1 MKNIFCRGILSLVFT
16 LVAATTSFAQNK
28 SVKVGEPLPDNF
40 WTTSFQVVNHPQKTL
55 DLSDDKNKLILL
67 DFWNTWCSAC
77 LKAFPKMEQLKEQFG
92 DKVKIL
98 AVSNQDR
105 QILEKFFASKN
116 GQRFNNVVS
125 VAGDQL
131 FHSLFPHQG
140 VPYVVWIKDGKL
152 LSTTDGAQVNE
163 NTISKVLGGE
173 SSGLQTVI
181 QMSRERPLMLSE
193 DFDREKGLSM
203 INYSLFAKGRI
214 RGMGFGSGFRRS
226 GNQIYGRQ
234 FTNLSL
240 LEIFSTLADEIF
252 QMRKESFS
260 EKRRIVEVQNTTLLD
275 YIKKADGSVEDSNL
289 YSYEYIVPLSKAD
302 LLYPLMLKNL
312 SEYADYKATI
322 EKRRVRCI
330 VLKRTSSIDKLTT
343 KGGSTRFSF
352 SMTGT
357 TLKNASIYK
366 LVNNLNA
373 IPTVILPIVDDTGI
387 TGNVDLTMGAISDVP
402 SIRRALSK
410 YDLDLQEEEREIDM
424 LIIRDKLNN

>member
-16 LVAATTSFAQNK
+16 FLAATTSLAQNK
-28 SVKVGEPLPDNF
+28 SVKVGESLPDNF

-55 DLSDDKNKLILL
+55 DFSKDRNKLILL

-92 DKVKIL
+92 DKVKIM

-105 QILEKFFASKN
+105 QTLEKFFASKN

-131 FHSLFPHQG
+131 FHPLFPHQG

-163 NTISKVLGGE
+163 NTIREVLAGE

-252 QMRKESFS
+252 QMHKESFS
-260 EKRRIVEVQNTTLLD
+260 DKRRIVEVQNPIVLD

-302 LLYPLMLKNL
+302 SLYPLMLKNI
-312 SEYADYKATI
+312 SEYGDYKATI
-322 EKRRVRCI
+322 EKRTVRCL
-330 VLKRTSSIDKLTT
+330 VLKRTSSINKLKTT
-343 KGGSTRFSF
+343 GGLTRFSF
-352 SMTGT
+352 SMTET
-357 TLKNASIYK
+357 TLKNASLYK
-366 LVNNLNA
+366 LINNLNA
-373 IPTVILPIVDDTGI
+373 IPTVSLPIVDDTGI
-387 TGNVDLTMGAISDVP
+387 TGNVDLTMGAISDVS
-402 SIRRALSK
+402 SIRRALSQ

-424 LIIRDKLNN
+424 LIIKDKLKN

>member
-16 LVAATTSFAQNK
+16 LAASTTTFSQK
-28 SVKVGEPLPDNF
+28 QSLKIGEALPENF
-40 WTTSFQVVNHPQKTL
+40 WTTSFQVVNHPQKTISL
-55 DLSDDKNKLILL
+55 NQDKNKLILL

-77 LKAFPKMEQLKEQFG
+77 LKAFPKMEHLKEQFG

-105 QILEKFFASKN
+105 QTLEKFFASKN
-116 GQRFNNVVS
+116 GQRYNNIVS

-131 FHSLFPHQG
+131 FHPLFPHQG

-163 NTISKVLGGE
+163 NTIREVLGGE

-181 QMSRERPLMLSE
+181 QMGRERPLMLSE

-226 GNQIYGRQ
+226 GNKIYGRQ

-260 EKRRIVEVQNTTLLD
+260 EKRRIVEVQNPTVLD
-275 YIKKADGSVEDSNL
+275 YIKKADGSVEDDNL

-302 LLYPLMLKNL
+302 SLYPLMLKNL
-312 SEYADYKATI
+312 SEYADYKTTI
-322 EKRRVRCI
+322 EKRKVRCM
-330 VLKRTSSIDKLTT
+330 VLKRTSSIDKLKT
-343 KGGSTRFSF
+343 KGGPTNFSF
-352 SMTGT
+352 SMTET
-357 TLKNASIYK
+357 TLKNASLLK

-373 IPTVILPIVDDTGI
+373 LSTVSLSIVDDTGI
-387 TGNVDLTMGAISDVP
+387 TGNIDLTMGAISDVP
-402 SIRRALSK
+402 SIRSALSK
-410 YDLDLQEEEREIDM
+410 YDLDLQEEERELDM
-424 LIIRDKLNN
+424 LIIRDKFKN

>member
-16 LVAATTSFAQNK
+16 LVAANISFAQNK
-28 SVKVGEPLPDNF
+28 SVKVGEPLPESF

-55 DLSDDKNKLILL
+55 DLSEDRNKLILL

-152 LSTTDGAQVNE
+152 LSTTDGVQVNE
-163 NTISKVLGGE
+163 NTISKVLDGE

-226 GNQIYGRQ
+226 GNKIYGRQ

-260 EKRRIVEVQNTTLLD
+260 EKRRIVEVQNPILLD
-275 YIKKADGSVEDSNL
+275 YIKKADGSVEDGNL
-289 YSYEYIVPLSKAD
+289 YNYEYIVPLSKAD
-302 LLYPLMLKNL
+302 SLYPLMLKNI
-312 SEYADYKATI
+312 SEYADYSATI
-322 EKRRVRCI
+322 EKRKVRCL
-330 VLKRTSSIDKLTT
+330 VLKRTSSIDKLRT
-343 KGGSTRFSF
+343 KEGPTRFSF
-352 SMTGT
+352 SMTET
-357 TLKNASIYK
+357 ILKNASLYK

-373 IPTVILPIVDDTGI
+373 LSTVSLPIVDDTGI
-387 TGNVDLTMGAISDVP
+387 TGNVDLTMGTISDVA
-402 SIRRALSK
+402 SIRKALSK

-424 LIIRDKLNN
+424 LIIRDKLKN